1 MLSDALASLC
11 SILSNITVELSVN
24 LQLADNNWLMQIA
37 TISRDTTLRSSS
49 GGLVIYYTGIVSY
62 NHLGYKSLLYSVW
75 YVGYLQETLDSR
87 GKQQT
92 IEFAAYEVRLYCEML
107 LKGAVNMFEVSFPI
121 QYLLSNVKCLL

>member
-1 MLSDALASLC
+1 MSSYALISLC
-11 SILSNITVELSVN
+11 SILSNIIVELSVN
-24 LQLADNNWLMQIA
+24 LRLADNNWLMQIA
-37 TISRDTTLRSSS
+37 TISRDTTLSSS
-49 GGLVIYYTGIVSY
+49 GKYIYCTGIVSY

-107 LKGAVNMFEVSFPI
+107 LKGAVNMFEVSCSI
-121 QYLLSNVKCLL
+121 

>member
-1 MLSDALASLC
+1 MSSDALASLC
-11 SILSNITVELSVN
+11 SILSNITVELSMN

-49 GGLVIYYTGIVSY
+49 GKCIYCTGIVSY
-62 NHLGYKSLLYSVW
+62 NHLGNKSLLYSVW
-75 YVGYLQETLDSR
+75 YVDYLQETLDSR

-107 LKGAVNMFEVSFPI
+107 LKGAVNMFEVSYPNTVSI
-121 QYLLSNVKCLL
+121 EQC

>member
-1 MLSDALASLC
+1 MSSDALASLC
-11 SILSNITVELSVN
+11 SILSNITVELSMN

-37 TISRDTTLRSSS
+37 TISRDTNLRSLS
-49 GGLVIYYTGIVSY
+49 GKYIYCTGIVSY

-107 LKGAVNMFEVSFPI
+107 LKGAVNMFEVSCPI
-121 QYLLSNVKCLL
+121 QYPLTNVKYFL